1 MASLT
6 TSSIKKESFMNA
18 RYIMASALAAAI
30 VAPAALSAQKPAP
43 APSFKAEKCY
53 GIARAGKND
62 CASTGNNS
70 CGGTSKVNSD
80 PKAWIYV
87 PAGYCDRI
95 VGGSLQPK

>member
-1 MASLT
+1 
-6 TSSIKKESFMNA
+6 MNI
-18 RYIMASALAAAI
+18 RYIVASALAAAV
-30 VAPAALSAQKPAP
+30 VAPAAVLAQKPAP
-43 APSFKAEKCY
+43 APTFKAEKCY
-53 GIARAGKND
+53 GIAKAGKND

-70 CGGTSKVNSD
+70 CGGTSKANGD